1 MTLSPEEEQARD
13 IGLIARMTKR
23 DAEAFAAFYD
33 LHASAVYSL
42 LCRLLGNSTEAEDAL
57 QETFWQIWRETER
70 YDPSRGSPMAWLIQI
85 ARSRGIERRKRLHLA
100 LRRDAGAFDEIQDQL
115 HTKETTD
122 RLENEQDIK
131 AVKKALDGIP
141 NEQRDLLIL
150 AFFDGLTHQE
160 IADRLETPL
169 GTVKTRIRLGVQKL
183 QDLFCDKA

>member
-85 ARSRGIERRKRLHLA
+85 ARSRGIERRRRLHLA

-115 HTKETTD
+115 H
-122 RLENEQDIK
+122 
-131 AVKKALDGIP
+131 
-141 NEQRDLLIL
+141 
-150 AFFDGLTHQE
+150 
-160 IADRLETPL
+160 
-169 GTVKTRIRLGVQKL
+169 
-183 QDLFCDKA
+183 